1 MRRVFLYRT
10 RFGRFL
16 FSVSQSSK
24 TILSVSTVRRSSSRF
39 SRQVSSF
46 FLAVSLST
54 SVLRSSSFSWAMLR
68 RTDLPKEST
77 VRRGL
82 ALWAGF
88 AEGEGSSAA
97 FSPFIMPSDGA
108 ADRTDAFNVTRARKT
123 GLCRKK
129 QNHPLFGAGARK
141 TVEPK
146 T

>member
-1 MRRVFLYRT
+1 M
-10 RFGRFL
+10 
-16 FSVSQSSK
+16 
-24 TILSVSTVRRSSSRF
+24 LS
-39 SRQVSSF
+39 
-46 FLAVSLST
+46 
-54 SVLRSSSFSWAMLR
+54 

-88 AEGEGSSAA
+88 AGGGGSSAA

-129 QNHPLFGAGARK
+129 QNHPLLGAGARK